1 MLNKIISLLM
11 IWIICKIELILY
23 PKQIRINNNNSQAN
37 RTNRTMEELDKLLIT
52 WLVETKTRTKE
63 VTCSLRK
70 LGLELMLISNWLLE
84 TLGIPFQS
92 QSGISW

>member
-23 PKQIRINNNNSQAN
+23 PKQIRINNNNSQVN
-37 RTNRTMEELDKLLIT
+37 RTRTMEELDKQSIT

-63 VTCSLRK
+63 VTYSLRK

-84 TLGIPFQS
+84 MFGILFRN